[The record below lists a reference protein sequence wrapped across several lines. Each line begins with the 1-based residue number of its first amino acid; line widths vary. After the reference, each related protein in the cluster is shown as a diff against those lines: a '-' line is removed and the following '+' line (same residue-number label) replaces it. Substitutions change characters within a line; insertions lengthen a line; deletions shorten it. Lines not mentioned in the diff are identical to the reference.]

1 MNNGEKIASLR
12 KAKGMTQ
19 AELGTE
25 LNVTFQAVSKWERGE
40 SYPDFDTMSRL
51 AKLFGVPL
59 SYFEDNG
66 NEEDEAA
73 ATAESA
79 QEPAPAPAPKV
90 MLGVCKECGKTVY
103 EGEEAT
109 TEPALVCKKC
119 VERKKV
125 EAKCAAEEEDKRRK
139 AAEQAKLDET
149 HKIRNRGLIWSAVII
164 GFLLICG
171 IIGIATKPQD
181 WVYTLIGMAVI
192 IVFGYP
198 FVAQLFWD
206 GVIADI
212 AFFGGKVIG
221 MPGVIFSLDLDGVIF
236 LVVVKI
242 LFAIIKFLIWLVTFL
257 AAAAVAMIIS
267 PFTFPFALRKLNRGE
282 EL

>member
-1 MNNGEKIASLR
+1 MNNGKKIASLR

-51 AKLFGVPL
+51 AKLFGMPL
-59 SYFEDNG
+59 SYFEND
-66 NEEDEAA
+66 EDGETA
-73 ATAESA
+73 ATVTAA
-79 QEPAPAPAPKV
+79 QESVSAPKV
-90 MLGVCKECGKTVY
+90 MLGVCKDCGRTVY

-242 LFAIIKFLIWLVTFL
+242 LFAVIKFLIWLVTFL
-257 AAAAVAMIIS
+257 AAAVVAMIIS
-267 PFTFPFALRKLNRGE
+267 PFTFPFALRELNRGE

>member
-1 MNNGEKIASLR
+1 
-12 KAKGMTQ
+12 
-19 AELGTE
+19 
-25 LNVTFQAVSKWERGE
+25 
-40 SYPDFDTMSRL
+40 MSRL

-59 SYFEDNG
+59 SYFEND
-66 NEEDEAA
+66 EDGETA
-73 ATAESA
+73 ATVTAA
-79 QEPAPAPAPKV
+79 QESVSAPKV
-90 MLGVCKECGKTVY
+90 MLGVCKDCGRTVY

-192 IVFGYP
+192 IVFGYT

-257 AAAAVAMIIS
+257 AAAVVAMIIS
-267 PFTFPFALRKLNRGE
+267 PFTFPFALRELNRGE

>member
-59 SYFEDNG
+59 SYFEND
-66 NEEDEAA
+66 EDGETA

-125 EAKCAAEEEDKRRK
+125 EAKRAAEEADKRRK

-149 HKIRNRGLIWSAVII
+149 HKIRNRGLIWSGAIIGVII
-164 GFLLICG
+164 LLG
-171 IIGIATKPQD
+171 VVGLVKDPTN
-181 WVYTLIGMAVI
+181 VGYTLGGMAVI

-212 AFFGGKVIG
+212 TFFGGKVVG
-221 MPGVIFSLDLDGVIF
+221 MPGVIFDLDLDGIIF
-236 LVVVKI
+236 LIVVKI
-242 LFAIIKFLIWLVTFL
+242 LFAIIKFLIWLVTVI
-257 AAAAVAMIIS
+257 AAAVVAMIIS

>member
-1 MNNGEKIASLR
+1 MENGEKIASLR

-59 SYFEDNG
+59 SYFEADDG
-66 NEEDEAA
+66 EAETA
-73 ATAESA
+73 ATAEMPE
-79 QEPAPAPAPKV
+79 QKV
-90 MLGVCKECGKTVY
+90 MLGVCKDCGRTVY

-109 TEPALVCKKC
+109 TEPALVCRKC
-119 VERKKV
+119 AERKKQ
-125 EAKCAAEEEDKRRK
+125 EAKRAADEAEKQRK

-149 HKIRNRGLIWSAVII
+149 HKIRNRGLIWSGIIIGVII
-164 GFLLICG
+164 ILG
-171 IIGIATKPQD
+171 IVGLVKDPTN
-181 WVYTLIGMAVI
+181 VGYTLGGMAIVL
-192 IVFGYP
+192 VFGYT

-206 GVIADI
+206 GVVADI
-212 AFFGGKVIG
+212 TFFGGKIVG

-242 LFAIIKFLIWLVTFL
+242 LFAIIKFIIWLATFL
-257 AAAAVAMIIS
+257 AAAVVAMIIS
-267 PFTFPFALRKLNRGE
+267 PFTFFFALRKLNRGE

>member
-59 SYFEDNG
+59 SYFEND
-66 NEEDEAA
+66 EDGETA
-73 ATAESA
+73 ATVTAA
-79 QEPAPAPAPKV
+79 QESVSAPKV
-90 MLGVCKECGKTVY
+90 MLGVCKDCGRTVY

-242 LFAIIKFLIWLVTFL
+242 LFAVIKFLIWLVTFL
-257 AAAAVAMIIS
+257 AAAVVALLIS
-267 PFTFPFALRKLNRGE
+267 PFTFPFALRELNRGE

>member
-59 SYFEDNG
+59 SYFEND
-66 NEEDEAA
+66 EDGETA
-73 ATAESA
+73 ATVTAA
-79 QEPAPAPAPKV
+79 QESVSAPKV
-90 MLGVCKECGKTVY
+90 RLGVCKDCGRTVY

-109 TEPALVCKKC
+109 TEPALVCRKC
-119 VERKKV
+119 EERKKQ
-125 EAKCAAEEEDKRRK
+125 EAKRAADEEIKKKRQE
-139 AAEQAKLDET
+139 EQAKLDET

-192 IVFGYP
+192 IVFGYT

-257 AAAAVAMIIS
+257 AAAVVAMIIS

>member
-59 SYFEDNG
+59 SYFEND
-66 NEEDEAA
+66 EDGETA
-73 ATAESA
+73 ATVTAA
-79 QEPAPAPAPKV
+79 QESVSAPKV
-90 MLGVCKECGKTVY
+90 MLGVCKDCGRTVY

-109 TEPALVCKKC
+109 TEPALVCRKC
-119 VERKKV
+119 EERKKQ
-125 EAKCAAEEEDKRRK
+125 EAKRAADEEIKKKRQE
-139 AAEQAKLDET
+139 EQAKLDET

-192 IVFGYP
+192 IVFGYT

-242 LFAIIKFLIWLVTFL
+242 LFAVIKFLIWLVTFL
-257 AAAAVAMIIS
+257 AAAVVAMIIS
-267 PFTFPFALRKLNRGE
+267 PFTFPFALRELNRGE

>member
-1 MNNGEKIASLR
+1 MENGEKIASLR

-59 SYFEDNG
+59 SYFEADDG
-66 NEEDEAA
+66 EAETA
-73 ATAESA
+73 ATAEMPE
-79 QEPAPAPAPKV
+79 QKV
-90 MLGVCKECGKTVY
+90 MLGVCKDCGRTVY

-109 TEPALVCKKC
+109 TEPALVCSKC
-119 VERKKV
+119 AERKKQ
-125 EAKCAAEEEDKRRK
+125 EAKRAADEAEKQKR
-139 AAEQAKLDET
+139 AAEQAKLDKT
-149 HKIRNRGLIWSAVII
+149 HKIRNRGLIWAGIIIGVII
-164 GFLLICG
+164 ILG
-171 IIGIATKPQD
+171 IVGLVKDPTN
-181 WVYTLIGMAVI
+181 VGYTLGGMAI
-192 IVFGYP
+192 ILVFGYT

-206 GVIADI
+206 GVVADI
-212 AFFGGKVIG
+212 TFFGGKIVG

-242 LFAIIKFLIWLVTFL
+242 LFAIIKFIIWLATFL
-257 AAAAVAMIIS
+257 AAAVVAMIIS
-267 PFTFPFALRKLNRGE
+267 PFTFFFALRKLNRGE

>member
-51 AKLFGVPL
+51 AKLFGMPL
-59 SYFEDNG
+59 SYFEND
-66 NEEDEAA
+66 EDGETA
-73 ATAESA
+73 ATVTAA
-79 QEPAPAPAPKV
+79 QESVSAPKV
-90 MLGVCKECGKTVY
+90 MLGVCKDCGRTVY

-242 LFAIIKFLIWLVTFL
+242 LFAVIKFLIWLVTFL
-257 AAAAVAMIIS
+257 AAAVVAMIIS
-267 PFTFPFALRKLNRGE
+267 PFTFPFALRELNRGE

>member
-59 SYFEDNG
+59 SYFEND
-66 NEEDEAA
+66 EDGETA
-73 ATAESA
+73 ATVTAA
-79 QEPAPAPAPKV
+79 QESVSAPKA
-90 MLGVCKECGKTVY
+90 MLGVCKDCGRTVY

-242 LFAIIKFLIWLVTFL
+242 LFAVIKFLIWLVTFL
-257 AAAAVAMIIS
+257 AAAVVALLIS
-267 PFTFPFALRKLNRGE
+267 PFTFPFALRELNRGE